1 MSKFHINKHG
11 VPAPCKAT
19 KGNCPL
25 GGEERHFDSQEA
37 AQEYADKV
45 NAEEHGVLPGI
56 NSNESRTIT
65 HDAENEAQIET
76 QKEIENL
83 LSEHLEYLQEEGEL
97 EKDPIVQAL
106 MSNYLGELENEEE
119 EEDLEKD
126 TTSNHLEELKNE
138 EEEEYLKKS
147 ITTMHLEE
155 LRELKKLFNTTGI
168 TKFDERGSEQNLKI
182 VAEDFKEEIK
192 MQQEDSE
199 NNYGLLFYRHGHNGK
214 AQTETREYYRR
225 EYGVDVF

>member
-56 NSNESRTIT
+56 NSNESRAIT
-65 HDAENEAQIET
+65 HAAEEETNEIVEALFSNYFQED
-76 QKEIENL
+76 EIKNEELL
-83 LSEHLEYLQEEGEL
+83 LSRLQEEEL
-97 EKDPIVQAL
+97 QEEKLQEEEV
-106 MSNYLGELENEEE
+106 ENEREE
-119 EEDLEKD
+119 ETTFTFAYLNGEKVV
-126 TTSNHLEELKNE
+126 
-138 EEEEYLKKS
+138 
-147 ITTMHLEE
+147 
-155 LRELKKLFNTTGI
+155 GI
-168 TKFDERGSEQNLKI
+168 RGDDEKALQI

-192 MQQEDSE
+192 MQQEDNE
-199 NNYGLLFYRHGHNGK
+199 NNYGLLFYRHGYNGK